1 MVFNECQSILG
12 YTFVTS
18 RQVRIY
24 KQFSNVLPVRGD
36 VRAKL
41 KILYN
46 MSDMR
51 PKEEKSVKIEQLN
64 IEPLNHSKSSDV
76 NDLFRWI
83 LVMIIFGVLCGIILI
98 FGGGKYDGK
107 YVPLSGMNQT
117 TTSTDFTRTTVIGNT
132 TTAERVTSTTSSSAS
147 SKNATSN
154 KPEVKV
160 TVSIDKKPTLK
171 ISKVQT
177 TKNPSTKAGNST
189 VNSTTTKSPSKET
202 VSGANLTTIKKLD
215 KLASPTKAPVAT
227 NKPGQGTA
235 AIVNN
240 NG

>member
-1 MVFNECQSILG
+1 
-12 YTFVTS
+12 
-18 RQVRIY
+18 
-24 KQFSNVLPVRGD
+24 
-36 VRAKL
+36 
-41 KILYN
+41 

-160 TVSIDKKPTLK
+160 TVPIDKKLTLK
-171 ISKVQT
+171 VSKVQT
-177 TKNPSTKAGNST
+177 TKNPSTKPGNST
-189 VNSTTTKSPSKET
+189 VYTTTTKSPSKET